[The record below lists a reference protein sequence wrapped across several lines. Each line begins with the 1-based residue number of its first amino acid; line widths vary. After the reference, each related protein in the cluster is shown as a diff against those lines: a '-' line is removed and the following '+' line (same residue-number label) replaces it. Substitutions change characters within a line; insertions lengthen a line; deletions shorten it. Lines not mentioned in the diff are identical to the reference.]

1 MKYIIRDQT
10 FKKARVLAI
19 TEMFTMAL
27 MILPQFK
34 AIFMLIPSPEWGRAP
49 KMKKLDHLTNNEKKK
64 IQILF
69 HLKFPNLSVQ
79 VGVYHILKGCFNFL
93 KLLWRS

>member
-10 FKKARVLAI
+10 FKKSQVLAI
-19 TEMFTMAL
+19 IEMFTMAL

-64 IQILF
+64 NTNFISFKVSQ
-69 HLKFPNLSVQ
+69 LKCPSWCIPHPERKF
-79 VGVYHILKGCFNFL
+79 
-93 KLLWRS
+93 